1 MGVTIKETASPLNN
15 FNVLLADTVSQYSF
29 RVTFSQHSDITTTTT
44 IIKTFAKRDTNI
56 RLRSIAMG

>member
-29 RVTFSQHSDITTTTT
+29 RVTFSQHSDITTTT